1 MAQTDLVERI
11 RQYGS
16 FLDESMRKIATIVE
30 RERQMNPNTY
40 HRQEDARKLA
50 EVFGQETA
58 YKNTLR
64 EFKER
69 FPELYTSVQK
79 TK

>member
-1 MAQTDLVERI
+1 MEQTLP
-11 RQYGS
+11 Q
-16 FLDESMRKIATIVE
+16 FLNYIK
-30 RERQMNPNTY
+30 RE
-40 HRQEDARKLA
+40 DIA

-69 FPELYTSVQK
+69 FPEVYTSVQK